1 MQLTQSQEDYLETIL
16 ILKTQLDVVRA
27 IDVAAALGFSKPSV
41 SHALKE
47 LKAKDLIYT
56 NDHGHLF
63 FTKEGQG
70 LAEQVYERH
79 VYFKKQ
85 LIYWIVFLAISII
98 TYNICILFTEISI
111 LIFIVKILICILIPN
126 IIFYFIF
133 KKSDE
138 LNYFKNLILN
148 LLHKNNI
155 GLLR

>member
-85 LIYWIVFLAISII
+85 LIHAGVDPNLAEEEACRMEHTIS
-98 TYNICILFTEISI
+98 EDS
-111 LIFIVKILICILIPN
+111 
-126 IIFYFIF
+126 F
-133 KKSDE
+133 KKLKGEKCDHSCIYCDG
-138 LNYFKNLILN
+138 NKCN
-148 LLHKNNI
+148 
-155 GLLR
+155 